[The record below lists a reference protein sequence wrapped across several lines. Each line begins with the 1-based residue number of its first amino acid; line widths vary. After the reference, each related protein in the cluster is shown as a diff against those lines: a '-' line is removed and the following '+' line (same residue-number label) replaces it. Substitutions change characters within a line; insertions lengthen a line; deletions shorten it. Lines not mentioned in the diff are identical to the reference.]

1 MQNIIILKLFSN
13 KMFKITFELVIF
25 FTFLEIISHLGDING
40 EYLSKQNTIYL
51 KKIFFYIFHYI
62 FE

>member
-40 EYLSKQNTIYL
+40 EYLNKTLSI
-51 KKIFFYIFHYI
+51 
-62 FE
+62 